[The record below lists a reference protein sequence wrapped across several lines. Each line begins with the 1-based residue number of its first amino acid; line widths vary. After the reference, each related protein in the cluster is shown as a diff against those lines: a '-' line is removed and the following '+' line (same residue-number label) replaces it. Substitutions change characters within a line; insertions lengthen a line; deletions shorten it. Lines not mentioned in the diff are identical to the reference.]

1 MSYDRGRE
9 NPEYHYRSPE
19 LEGVMVQ
26 VFEHLFEN
34 SYRDRRI
41 DREMCDMAI
50 DIVRANSRDLV
61 YEMTDII
68 RDRVRDDYIRL
79 SEVVD
84 WTRRDKSR
92 EILADAK
99 YILEK
104 EYDEARHDRD
114 RGYRGRDRDSRSRNS
129 SSRVSARNL
138 EVPRIGLSGARRGD
152 TSRDTPYE
160 RSDDRRSRLAREGSE
175 DLQQRRYNDGV
186 NRPNP
191 ERVEAAA
198 KSNKTDLPGDTVFDT
213 YAIVAGDGGEPLSIV
228 ADPAA
233 ITETTCN
240 LYKQSNKTNALVG
253 GTVAIQSTKLDIH
266 TPVTALENAAALV
279 EFDDA
284 TIFQP
289 ENFCHFFNYHRV
301 SIHRHD
307 GSGEDVLR
315 ANNLISAIVSD
326 SKGPINERLA
336 AIAAKLNEVQVWTR
350 KLFVARVLR
359 RWNTYARCNMVI
371 PSSPDQC
378 LLARN
383 WEQLMS
389 LFPDAQI
396 VDNDLGE
403 RMAQVLKFYNTA
415 QYTTYIKDGMDWVLR
430 SVFGGRNG
438 FIDVRNNN
446 LEYVALD
453 DKVPFVIDRK
463 YRARELY
470 KMNADQQKQLGAMF
484 TKDWFCSVD
493 QATAVVTNLDLSDV
507 MPHSRIN
514 CVSATDSPIV
524 QILRSSMKKP
534 RRVYPVFNYDKSTGK
549 IDYTCHAGLLPT
561 GDVMLVRLQEHA

>member
-34 SYRDRRI
+34 VYRDRRI
-41 DREMCDMAI
+41 DVDMRDTAI
-50 DIVRANSRDLV
+50 DIARSNSRDLV
-61 YEMTDII
+61 YEMTDVI
-68 RDRVRDDYIRL
+68 RDRTRDDYIRL

-84 WTRRDKSR
+84 WVRHDKSR
-92 EILADAK
+92 DILADAK
-99 YILEK
+99 YILDK
-104 EYDEARHDRD
+104 EYEESRRDRD
-114 RGYRGRDRDSRSRNS
+114 RNYRSRDRDSRGRSN
-129 SSRVSARNL
+129 SRVSARNL

-152 TSRDTPYE
+152 TTRDTPYE
-160 RSDDRRSRLAREGSE
+160 RSEDRRSRLAREGSE

-186 NRPNP
+186 NRPNA
-191 ERVEAAA
+191 EHIEAPA
-198 KSNKTDLPGDTVFDT
+198 KSNKTDRPGDTVYDT
-213 YAIVAGDGGEPLSIV
+213 YAIVAGSCGEPLSIV
-228 ADPAA
+228 ANPAA

-240 LYKQSNKTNALVG
+240 LYKQTNKVNALVG
-253 GTVAIQSTKLDIH
+253 GTVAIQSTKLDVH
-266 TPVTALENAAALV
+266 TPVTTFENAAALV

-301 SIHRHD
+301 AIHRHD

-315 ANNLISAIVSD
+315 ANTLISAIVSE
-326 SKGPINERLA
+326 SKGTVNERLA

-371 PSSPDQC
+371 PSTPDQC

-389 LFPDAQI
+389 LFPDAQV
-396 VDNDLGE
+396 VDNDLGN
-403 RMAQVLKFYNTA
+403 RMEQVLKFYNTTE
-415 QYTTYIKDGMDWVLR
+415 YTAYIKDGMDWVLR

-438 FIDVRNNN
+438 FVDVRNNN
-446 LEYVALD
+446 LEYVAID

-493 QATAVVTNLDLSDV
+493 QATAVITNLSLSEV
-507 MPHSRIN
+507 MPHPRIN
-514 CVSATDSPIV
+514 CISTTDSPIV
-524 QILRSSMKKP
+524 QILRSSMKKSH
-534 RRVYPVFNYDKSTGK
+534 RAYPVFSYDKSTGK

-561 GDVMLVRLQEHA
+561 GDVMMVKLQEHA